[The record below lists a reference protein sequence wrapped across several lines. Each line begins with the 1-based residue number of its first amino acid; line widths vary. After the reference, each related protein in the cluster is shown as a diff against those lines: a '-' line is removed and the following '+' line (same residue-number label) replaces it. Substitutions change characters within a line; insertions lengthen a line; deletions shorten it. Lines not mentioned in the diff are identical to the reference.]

1 MLHPIVSHF
10 IWTTLKITIHA
21 VSYLEYYFDLLAMR
35 VIKVASSAKFLCK
48 LLMHALTKQA
58 APLEKTRI
66 GLRQHLRLVR
76 PHLANVSKRN
86 VSSYMM
92 RNSQDEA
99 EHQKCQ
105 RCNERE
111 SQDPRHQSKFICA

>member
-21 VSYLEYYFDLLAMR
+21 VSYLEYYFNLLAMR

-66 GLRQHLRLVR
+66 GL
-76 PHLANVSKRN
+76 
-86 VSSYMM
+86 
-92 RNSQDEA
+92 
-99 EHQKCQ
+99 
-105 RCNERE
+105 
-111 SQDPRHQSKFICA
+111 